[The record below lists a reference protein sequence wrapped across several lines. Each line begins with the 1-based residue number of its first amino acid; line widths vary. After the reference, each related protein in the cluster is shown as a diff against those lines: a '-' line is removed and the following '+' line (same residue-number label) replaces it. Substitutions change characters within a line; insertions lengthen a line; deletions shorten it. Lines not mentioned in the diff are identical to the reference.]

1 MIWFGN
7 ATDWQP
13 SSSGLTQ
20 LDVLLWEHSK
30 SQLTLTKPQSSLW
43 KLWNR
48 ITCAFGQ
55 VRRTK
60 MIRNA
65 VVVIRKEQ
73 KSGSLSGLQKSY
85 TYSSRVV
92 SPDEIKIES
101 VTETNYV
108 VSFITNKY
116 KCDLRL
122 CERKKNKNKWKKSI
136 KRRSKNSGKNGNHV
150 PDFAPLTDEKK
161 KKANT
166 KAY

>member
-1 MIWFGN
+1 MIW
-7 ATDWQP
+7 
-13 SSSGLTQ
+13 
-20 LDVLLWEHSK
+20 
-30 SQLTLTKPQSSLW
+30 
-43 KLWNR
+43 
-48 ITCAFGQ
+48 
-55 VRRTK
+55 
-60 MIRNA
+60 NA
-65 VVVIRKEQ
+65 VAVIRKEQ